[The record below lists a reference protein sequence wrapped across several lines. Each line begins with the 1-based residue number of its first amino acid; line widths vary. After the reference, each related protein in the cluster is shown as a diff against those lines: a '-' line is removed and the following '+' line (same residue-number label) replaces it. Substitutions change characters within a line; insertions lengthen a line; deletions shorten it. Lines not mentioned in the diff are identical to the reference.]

1 MAKVMGRVW
10 SRLGVHAAQPSRAR
24 VRHSRAGASPLD
36 RARPT
41 PTSMS
46 TVSLSDSAGAI
57 DADAAE
63 TGAASRLKSGADAC
77 AYVLAHQRDY
87 YKVLDVSRNASTD
100 DIKKAYR
107 KLARVLHPDK
117 CQDARA
123 TDAMAVV
130 TSAHS
135 TLANAALRAA
145 YDLYASR
152 VNVEDASSASFGEW
166 QSREGAAAVLL
177 PAWLIKAMSTPVLGQ
192 LISILA
198 LLLALALIL
207 LTLALAACYLFI
219 HMCFWLLCC
228 FGCCGSCW
236 PRYGIGARVHAKRQE
251 RFTQMLKAYE
261 KATMDAAA
269 DGADPPHPTVFFA
282 QWNVDNEEPDWLEVI
297 RREDELAKE
306 KSAAGSY
313 GATG

>member
-1 MAKVMGRVW
+1 
-10 SRLGVHAAQPSRAR
+10 
-24 VRHSRAGASPLD
+24 
-36 RARPT
+36 
-41 PTSMS
+41 MS

-87 YKVLDVSRNASTD
+87 YKVLDVSRNASTE

-145 YDLYASR
+145 YDLYASERGGR
-152 VNVEDASSASFGEW
+152 VERVVWGMAE
-166 QSREGAAAVLL
+166 SRGRGGGA
-177 PAWLIKAMSTPVLGQ
+177 
-192 LISILA
+192 
-198 LLLALALIL
+198 
-207 LTLALAACYLFI
+207 F
-219 HMCFWLLCC
+219 
-228 FGCCGSCW
+228 
-236 PRYGIGARVHAKRQE
+236 ARVVDQGDV
-251 RFTQMLKAYE
+251 
-261 KATMDAAA
+261 DA
-269 DGADPPHPTVFFA
+269 GV
-282 QWNVDNEEPDWLEVI
+282 
-297 RREDELAKE
+297 
-306 KSAAGSY
+306 
-313 GATG
+313 GATY